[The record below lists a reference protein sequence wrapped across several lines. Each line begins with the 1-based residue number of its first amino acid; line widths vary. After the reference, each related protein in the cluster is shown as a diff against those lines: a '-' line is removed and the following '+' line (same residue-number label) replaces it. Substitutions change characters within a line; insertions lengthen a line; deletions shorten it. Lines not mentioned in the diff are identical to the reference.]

1 MKNDM
6 SDRWPV
12 LEVAM
17 MINLMNIQPFFFEFL
32 KSQHPEISIFR
43 TEFKSENFW
52 HITFY
57 ENRNWQVLTSADT
70 TVTSNDT
77 VTRQEEKSDDQILSN
92 LAVHLNP

>member
-1 MKNDM
+1 M

-17 MINLMNIQPFFFEFL
+17 MINLTNIQPFFFEFF
-32 KSQHPEISIFR
+32 KSQHPEIDFSDRVQIR
-43 TEFKSENFW
+43 KLLT
-52 HITFY
+52 HYVY
-57 ENRNWQVLTSADT
+57 ENKNWQVLTSADI